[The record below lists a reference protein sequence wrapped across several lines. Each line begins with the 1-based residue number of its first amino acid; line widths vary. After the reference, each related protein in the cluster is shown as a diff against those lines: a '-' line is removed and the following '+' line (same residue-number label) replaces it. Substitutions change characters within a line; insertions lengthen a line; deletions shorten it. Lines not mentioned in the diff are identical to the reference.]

1 METIIKWQTGTP
13 KEMCTCLVTIVGGT
27 IEVADWNGSEWD
39 TWDCWLEDS
48 IIAWCKLSDIKPYK
62 GE

>member
-1 METIIKWQTGTP
+1 MESIIKWQKGTP
-13 KEMCTCLVTIVGGT
+13 NEMCTCLVTIVGGT
-27 IEVADWNGSEWD
+27 IEVADWDGSEWD
-39 TWDCWLEDS
+39 IWLADS